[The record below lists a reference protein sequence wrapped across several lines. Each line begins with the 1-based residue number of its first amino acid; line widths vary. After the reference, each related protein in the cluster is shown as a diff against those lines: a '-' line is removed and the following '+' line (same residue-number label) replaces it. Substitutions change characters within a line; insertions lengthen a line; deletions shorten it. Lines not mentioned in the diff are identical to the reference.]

1 MIDSVDTDH
10 SRQIEFGEFLH
21 IIKGSDASDKT
32 AKINKFFK
40 DMTSGSLGS
49 DGVSFTMFV

>member
-10 SRQIEFGEFLH
+10 STQIEFGEFLH
-21 IIKGSDASDKT
+21 IIKGSNTSDKT